1 MGAEN
6 YFFILGKWD
15 DSLKIGLSFMQLKLL
30 WLWSTFTDWI
40 SSIGE
45 EETERE
51 IEGRR
56 KREERRER
64 ER

>member
-51 IEGRR
+51 RR
-56 KREERRER
+56 RTERQRER
-64 ER
+64 MW